1 MMCYS
6 QKIVRAKLKKTDGGS
21 SWAPSVDEEK
31 MMREQENLVNNDEWW
46 TIFMMVS
53 FIVQIHLMDNCINL

>member
-6 QKIVRAKLKKTDGGS
+6 QKIVRAKLKKADGGS

-53 FIVQIHLMDNCINL
+53 LYSADLFNA

>member
-1 MMCYS
+1 MICYS

-53 FIVQIHLMDNCINL
+53 L